1 VTGRDLAAE
10 PAPDGAATPAATPA
24 TTPATTPAGPPAA
37 VPAATWA
44 GIDWAAVRTVMRKDL
59 TAVRRSK
66 AIVLPMILVPLVL
79 IVLLPISLGLLARSA
94 PTLQVSDA
102 LGSPFVED
110 LTRPVLDLP
119 ERERLVVLVLGY
131 LLSPLLLVIPLMVSA
146 VLAADA
152 FAGEKERRTLESLL
166 HLPIADRDLFVAKVL
181 GAFVPA
187 VVISWA
193 SALLYAVLSNVI
205 AWSAADGPILPFW
218 QWALMVIWL
227 APAVAL
233 LALGLLVVVSSRAK
247 TTQEANQLG
256 GAVIL
261 PLIFLAAAQAS
272 ALLLTPWPAVVVVGA
287 VVWAAGLGLV
297 AINAGRFTRDRLAS
311 RA

>member
-1 VTGRDLAAE
+1 MTGHAAPDAAE
-10 PAPDGAATPAATPA
+10 PSAPPR
-24 TTPATTPAGPPAA
+24 
-37 VPAATWA
+37 A
-44 GIDWAAVRTVMRKDL
+44 GIDWTSVGTVLRKDL

-66 AIVLPMILVPLVL
+66 AIVLPMILVPLLL
-79 IVLLPISLGLLARSA
+79 IVVLPVSLGLLARSA
-94 PTLQVSDA
+94 PTAQVSDA
-102 LGSPFVED
+102 LSSPIVEG
-110 LTRPVLDLP
+110 LTQPVLDLP

-166 HLPIADRDLFVAKVL
+166 HLPITDRDLFLAKVL
-181 GAFVPA
+181 GALIPA
-187 VVISWA
+187 VVISWV
-193 SALLYAVLSNVI
+193 SAVLYAVLCNAVSWPV
-205 AWSAADGPILPFW
+205 ADGPILPFW
-218 QWALMVIWL
+218 QWTLMVLWL
-227 APAVAL
+227 APALAL

-272 ALLLTPWPAVVVVGA
+272 ALLLTPWPVVVAVGA
-287 VVWAAGLGLV
+287 AVWAAGIALV
-297 AINAGRFTRDRLAS
+297 AVNATRFTRDRLAS

>member
-1 VTGRDLAAE
+1 MTGPA
-10 PAPDGAATPAATPA
+10 APDAT
-24 TTPATTPAGPPAA
+24 GPTASPRTG
-37 VPAATWA
+37 V
-44 GIDWAAVRTVMRKDL
+44 DWTSVGTVLRKDL

-66 AIVLPMILVPLVL
+66 AIVLPMILVPLLL
-79 IVLLPISLGLLARSA
+79 IVVLPVSLGLLARSA
-94 PTLQVSDA
+94 PTAQVSDA
-102 LGSPFVED
+102 LSSPIVEG
-110 LTRPVLDLP
+110 LTQPVLDLP

-166 HLPIADRDLFVAKVL
+166 HHPISDRDLFLAKVL
-181 GAFVPA
+181 GALIPA
-187 VVISWA
+187 VVISWV
-193 SALLYAVLSNVI
+193 SAVLYAVLCNAVSWPV
-205 AWSAADGPILPFW
+205 ADGPILPFW
-218 QWALMVIWL
+218 QWTLMVLWL
-227 APAVAL
+227 APALAL

-272 ALLLTPWPAVVVVGA
+272 ALLLTPWPVVVAVGA
-287 VVWAAGLGLV
+287 AVWAAGIALV
-297 AINAGRFTRDRLAS
+297 AVNATRFTRDRLAS